1 MQQINL
7 LPLLI
12 ITILAFVIPLLTSHI
27 RWLVIPCIIP
37 CIVGEIIGGI
47 IIGKSG
53 FNLIQSSPWLDFLYL
68 FGFALLMFMM
78 GLEIDLSQLLTTK
91 WHQQT
96 KEHLLFS
103 PIAMAIII
111 SLLTFAISFA
121 VAYGLSRLG
130 FSENI
135 FLLSLI
141 LCTPAIE
148 TVVPVIK
155 QHMPDGAPLKQVI
168 LLTAIISKVA
178 VTILVTLAIATQEGG
193 LIVES
198 IASIFALFA
207 AFFFM
212 VRFGGRFISHSRVQT
227 ITSKFAHATWHPQVR
242 GAIVLMML
250 FIVLAQ
256 WLGIEFIL
264 GALLAGIAVSPE
276 GASSLEGKLDALGYG
291 FFIPIFFIMIG
302 VRFDLLALVT
312 STQTIIL
319 SLLLIIAAFLV
330 KVLPS
335 LVLCVRYSLRHSL
348 SAGILLS
355 SRLGFTIA
363 VAAIALEFGAISAAT
378 NSAIILLAIIS
389 STVAPILFARLLP
402 KS

>member
-1 MQQINL
+1 MEQINL

-27 RWLVIPCIIP
+27 RWLVIP

-68 FGFALLMFMM
+68 FGFALLMFMI

-96 KEHLLFS
+96 KVHLLLS

-141 LCTPAIE
+141 FCTASIDIAVL
-148 TVVPVIK
+148 TVK
-155 QHMPDGAPLKQVI
+155 ERMPEDASLKQVI
-168 LLTAIISKVA
+168 LLTAIISDVA
-178 VTILVTLAIATQEGG
+178 VAILVTLAIAIQEGG
-193 LIVES
+193 LIVRS
-198 IASIFALFA
+198 IASIFALLA
-207 AFFFM
+207 AFFFV
-212 VRFGGRFISHSRVQT
+212 VRFGARFISHGRVQT
-227 ITSKFAHATWHPQVR
+227 VISKFAHATWHPQVR

-250 FIVLAQ
+250 FVVLAQ

-302 VRFDLLALVT
+302 VRFDLFALVS

-319 SLLLIIAAFLV
+319 TLLLIIAAFLV

-335 LVLCVRYSLRHSL
+335 LVLCVHYSLRHSL

-363 VAAIALEFGAISAAT
+363 ITAIALQFGAISEAM
-378 NSAIILLAIIS
+378 NSAIILIAIIS
-389 STVAPILFARLLP
+389 STAAPLLFVRLLP

>member
-12 ITILAFVIPLLTSHI
+12 ITLLAFVIPLLTSHS
-27 RWLVIPCIIP
+27 RWL
-37 CIVGEIIGGI
+37 IVPIAVAEIIGGI
-47 IIGKSG
+47 IIGTSG
-53 FNLIQSSPWLDFLYL
+53 FNLIQSNPWLDFLYL
-68 FGFALLMFMM
+68 FGFALLMFIM

-96 KEHLLFS
+96 KYHFLFG

-111 SLLTFAISFA
+111 SLITFAMSFA
-121 VAYGLSRLG
+121 AAHGLSRLG
-130 FSENI
+130 FNENI
-135 FLLSLI
+135 FLLSFI
-141 LCTPAIE
+141 LCATSIE
-148 TVVPVIK
+148 TVIPAIK
-155 QHMPDGAPLKQVI
+155 QHMPEDTPLKQVI
-168 LLTAIISKVA
+168 VLTAIISKVVVA
-178 VTILVTLAIATQEGG
+178 ILVTLTIAIQEGG
-193 LIVES
+193 LIIEC

-207 AFFFM
+207 VFLLV
-212 VRFGGRFISHSRVQT
+212 VRFGARFISHSRVQT
-227 ITSKFAHATWHPQVR
+227 VKNKFAHATWHPQVR

-250 FIVLAQ
+250 FVVLAQ

-264 GALLAGIAVSPE
+264 GAFLAGIAVSPE
-276 GASSLEGKLDALGYG
+276 GASSLEGKLDAIGYC

-302 VRFDLLALVT
+302 TRFDLFALVS

-319 SLLLIIAAFLV
+319 SLLLIIAAFLI

-335 LVLCVRYSLRHSL
+335 LVLRVRYSLRQSL

-363 VAAIALEFGAISAAT
+363 MAAAGKIAPSEIIPISAMQILGGLTALEIYKRYAI
-378 NSAIILLAIIS
+378 
-389 STVAPILFARLLP
+389 
-402 KS
+402 